1 MSIDR
6 VKLYE
11 VPEIAPRSFDEAA
24 SETTPAVA
32 ADQAVPKVELAVPP
46 KKKVTTA
53 RAPAQS
59 QHPIPKSGKTQLGV
73 DVPTDLLWRLKSR
86 AVDERRTVRELVI
99 EALYEK
105 LDC

>member
-1 MSIDR
+1 MARACLSAIFRGPRLGPADR
-6 VKLYE
+6 GW
-11 VPEIAPRSFDEAA
+11 A
-24 SETTPAVA
+24 SYA
-32 ADQAVPKVELAVPP
+32 PKVELEVPP
-46 KKKVTTA
+46 KKKVTMA
-53 RAPAQS
+53 RVPVQA

-105 LDC
+105 LDG